1 MEEGSPLVFCVCSW
15 NDAVTAVQLSSNII
29 FGSVVL
35 TVTYITA
42 SVSASALHKV
52 QKVWRWADVQLS
64 ERATHCF
71 TLFLLPVSLQSVKI
85 FSRWTFQVPHWWRA
99 RPVLSH
105 LSPGNNTPLHPPGQ
119 RSRQSANQDARQEQE
134 AERTP
139 QIKRRS
145 LTADGRL
152 PVLILT
158 LHCRLSLW
166 LLLHRL

>member
-1 MEEGSPLVFCVCSW
+1 MCSC
-15 NDAVTAVQLSSNII
+15 QSERL
-29 FGSVVL
+29 
-35 TVTYITA
+35 TA
-42 SVSASALHKV
+42 SRCSFSSYV
-52 QKVWRWADVQLS
+52 
-64 ERATHCF
+64 
-71 TLFLLPVSLQSVKI
+71 FLLPVSLQSVKI

-119 RSRQSANQDARQEQE
+119 RSGQSANQDARQEQE

-145 LTADGRL
+145 LTADGQL

-166 LLLHRL
+166 LLLHRLFLKKIQLFLVLGLQVFLFSWNHLHW